1 MRSARRAYGKAG
13 KAAHNGHSL
22 HSFRRLLWAC
32 CAPRTP
38 HSPRPMSQAVVGSV
52 NSVDAKGDTTA
63 VVGEQVS
70 EGKSGGASTSWLS
83 KGLKGPC
90 EPAPRAAA
98 RCSMLHGT
106 HHETRPAMLVAN
118 LMCAG
123 EIHKK
128 SPAGPIYQARTF
140 VVADGIISYSSGK
153 GESKTIPLAD
163 VKVVE
168 ASNPDRLE
176 WKFTTVQVCERACM
190 CHRSAKSHGPDCRH
204 QMLAW
209 QGKTY
214 QFRVTSS
221 EQYGYWVRGLQQIVA
236 ECQASSGSGGAKTL
250 HSMAP
255 TSGGGSTTSPIWVPS
270 RQIPLFSAH
279 FRRPCSPFLLH
290 TCSLKKTK
298 IN

>member
-1 MRSARRAYGKAG
+1 
-13 KAAHNGHSL
+13 
-22 HSFRRLLWAC
+22 
-32 CAPRTP
+32 
-38 HSPRPMSQAVVGSV
+38 MSQAVVGSV

-190 CHRSAKSHGPDCRH
+190 CHRSAKSHGPDS
-204 QMLAW
+204 
-209 QGKTY
+209 QG
-214 QFRVTSS
+214 
-221 EQYGYWVRGLQQIVA
+221 
-236 ECQASSGSGGAKTL
+236 SGSNVRT
-250 HSMAP
+250 
-255 TSGGGSTTSPIWVPS
+255 PI
-270 RQIPLFSAH
+270 LG
-279 FRRPCSPFLLH
+279 
-290 TCSLKKTK
+290 
-298 IN
+298 